1 MYFTETVM
9 GDAKVVPVTPGK
21 TATLV
26 CNYGNT
32 DEYSVLWYRDGYVN
46 FNSLTAGTNLL
57 NKKSMCKQN
66 SPKDYFCAFFCIR
79 FIVCWDG
86 LQ

>member
-32 DEYSVLWYRDGYVN
+32 DEYSVLWYRDG
-46 FNSLTAGTNLL
+46 
-57 NKKSMCKQN
+57 
-66 SPKDYFCAFFCIR
+66 
-79 FIVCWDG
+79 
-86 LQ
+86 